1 MNLVVTIF
9 QGLSYTQNNKLSY
22 YPSYLF
28 LNSTW
33 LFMITRAVNTKKE
46 TRLQGL
52 SDLQGGFGAGSR
64 ILQGR

>member
-46 TRLQGL
+46 TRLEGL
-52 SDLQGGFGAGSR
+52 SDL
-64 ILQGR
+64 